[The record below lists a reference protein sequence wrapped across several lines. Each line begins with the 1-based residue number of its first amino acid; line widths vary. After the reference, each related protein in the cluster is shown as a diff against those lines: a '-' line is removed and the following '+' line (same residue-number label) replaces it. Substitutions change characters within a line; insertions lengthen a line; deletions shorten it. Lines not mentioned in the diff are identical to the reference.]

1 MTEDVSPLIQYEMSN
16 DVTVGTIDV
25 SASLDADGAKDFGN
39 EVIAYIDE
47 HPETKL
53 LLNFHNIT
61 YLSSSALSE
70 LLRINE
76 AARRQKGSVRLCGLS
91 KDIHRV
97 FEVSNLVDVF
107 KVNPEEDVERT
118 LMRLNQD
125 ADWDVYPT

>member
-1 MTEDVSPLIQYEMSN
+1 MTGQASPQIQYEMSN
-16 DVTVGTIDV
+16 DVTVGTVDV
-25 SASLDADGAKDFGN
+25 SASLDADGAKAFGD
-39 EVIAYIDE
+39 EVIAYIEE
-47 HPETKL
+47 HPGSKL

-76 AARRQKGSVRLCGLS
+76 AARRRKGSVRLCGLS